1 MGAGKEK
8 SAIKCVA
15 FLIEQILTHKK
26 RKKLKRD
33 RIKVTERGGNT
44 GKERERER
52 EESLQESATGATL
65 SVITNED

>member
-44 GKERERER
+44 GKERERGVAAGECNW
-52 EESLQESATGATL
+52 SDIKCNNQ
-65 SVITNED
+65 